1 MAGSGYYLMNKSN
14 KTNNSVNT
22 DNSVNASNSVNT
34 MTHSAS
40 KSPLFQRVTLFVI
53 WAWLIVFALIPN
65 ILVVLAS
72 FMTRDEDTFLAL
84 PLNAESYLRFIDPLY
99 LKVFLHSLSM
109 ASITTLIC
117 LLLGYPFAWLVSRV
131 SKKWQSFLMLLLI
144 IPFWTNSL
152 VRLYAVK
159 LIIAAN
165 GLLSSALIAMGLID
179 EPLQIL
185 YTQKAVIGGLV
196 YLLFPFMVL
205 PLYAVF
211 TDLRDDIVL
220 ASKDLGAN
228 KFQTFWHVILPLT
241 TPGIISGVLLVL
253 LPAMGMFYVADILG
267 GSRNLLVGN
276 IIKSQFLDA
285 RDWPFGAAASV
296 LLTLTMAILI
306 AAYYASSKR
315 IGKTDHNEV
324 A

>member
-1 MAGSGYYLMNKSN
+1 MVGSGSYLMNNSIK
-14 KTNNSVNT
+14 KNNSENT
-22 DNSVNASNSVNT
+22 TDSVNT
-34 MTHSAS
+34 MTPAAS

-72 FMTRDEDTFLAL
+72 FMTRDEDMFLAL

-117 LLLGYPFAWLVSRV
+117 LALGYPFAWLVSRV

-165 GLLSSALIAMGLID
+165 GLLSTALIAMGLID

-185 YTQKAVIGGLV
+185 YTEKAVIGGLV

-228 KFQTFWHVILPLT
+228 KFQTF
-241 TPGIISGVLLVL
+241 
-253 LPAMGMFYVADILG
+253 
-267 GSRNLLVGN
+267 
-276 IIKSQFLDA
+276 
-285 RDWPFGAAASV
+285 
-296 LLTLTMAILI
+296 
-306 AAYYASSKR
+306 
-315 IGKTDHNEV
+315 
-324 A
+324 

>member
-1 MAGSGYYLMNKSN
+1 MNNTTSPS
-14 KTNNSVNT
+14 TSSV
-22 DNSVNASNSVNT
+22 SAASTPAPV
-34 MTHSAS
+34 MT
-40 KSPLFQRVTLFVI
+40 KQGGRGFQRATLFVI
-53 WAWLIVFALIPN
+53 WAWLIIFALTPN
-65 ILVVLAS
+65 ILVIADS
-72 FMTRDEDTFLAL
+72 FLTRDEDKFLTL
-84 PLNAESYLRFIDPLY
+84 PVTMGNYIRLIDPLY
-99 LKVFLHSLSM
+99 IKVFLHSLSM
-109 ASITTLIC
+109 AGMTTIIC
-117 LLLGYPFAWLVSRV
+117 LLLGYPFAYLVSKAD
-131 SKKWQSFLMLLLI
+131 KKWQSLLMLLLV

-159 LIIAAN
+159 LIMAAN
-165 GLLSSALIAMGLID
+165 GLLSTFLINLGLIN

-211 TDLRDDIVL
+211 VDLRDDYIL

-228 KFQTFWHVILPLT
+228 KLQTFWHVILPLT

-296 LLTLTMAILI
+296 LLTLAMALLI
-306 AAYYASSKR
+306 IAYRASSKR
-315 IGKTDHNEV
+315 IGKTDYNEV

>member
-1 MAGSGYYLMNKSN
+1 MAGSGSYLMNNSS
-14 KTNNSVNT
+14 KTNNLVNT
-22 DNSVNASNSVNT
+22 SNSVNT
-34 MTHSAS
+34 MTPAAS

-117 LLLGYPFAWLVSRV
+117 LALGYPFAWLVSRV

-165 GLLSSALIAMGLID
+165 GLLSTALIAMGLID

-185 YTQKAVIGGLV
+185 YTEKAVIGGLV

-211 TDLRDDIVL
+211 TDLRDAIVL

-228 KFQTFWHVILPLT
+228 KFQTFWHVIVPLT

>member
-1 MAGSGYYLMNKSN
+1 MNKSTPPHRHAN
-14 KTNNSVNT
+14 TATAKVNT
-22 DNSVNASNSVNT
+22 NKVNKSKVNKSKVNT
-34 MTHSAS
+34 AKQRH
-40 KSPLFQRVTLFVI
+40 LFRRATLFVI
-53 WAWLIVFALIPN
+53 WAWLVIFALLPN
-65 ILVVLAS
+65 VIVIIAS
-72 FMTRDEDTFLAL
+72 FLTRDEGHFLAMPATL
-84 PLNAESYLRFIDPLY
+84 ANYARLIDPLY

-117 LLLGYPFAWLVSRV
+117 LLLGYPFAWLVSKA
-131 SKKWQSFLMLLLI
+131 KKRWQTLLMLLLI

-159 LIIAAN
+159 LIVAAN
-165 GLLSSALIAMGLID
+165 GLLSSALIGLGIIN

-185 YTQKAVIGGLV
+185 YTQSAVIGGLV

-211 TDLRDDIVL
+211 TDLPKDFIL
-220 ASKDLGAN
+220 ASQDLGAN
-228 KFQTFWHVILPLT
+228 RLQTFWHVILPLT

-276 IIKSQFLDA
+276 VIKSQFLDA

-296 LLTLTMAILI
+296 LLTLAMAVLIL
-306 AAYYASSKR
+306 AYRISSKR
-315 IGKTDHNEV
+315 IGKTDYNEV